1 MGQRCSKK
9 IPRKTYYNFF
19 WFANPRRLH
28 GGEVQ
33 SIDLHTPLYKY
44 VSFFDRID
52 HDEYIDAYVE
62 RIQEYDPDYEKPK
75 PKKLFGII

>member
-1 MGQRCSKK
+1 MVKATRMVLGRVRESNLP
-9 IPRKTYYNFF
+9 I
-19 WFANPRRLH
+19 LSD
-28 GGEVQ
+28 

-52 HDEYIDAYVE
+52 HDEYIGAYVE